1 MIMALGTM
9 SVLGIGSNLSWDNI
23 NQMKDNEVKWRVQPI
38 TKKMETN
45 LEKQKELTALKT
57 LMTSLNSD
65 FKKLSDFSTYQKR
78 STSVEGNGVKAT
90 AGEGLALQDIKVNVS
105 QLAQND
111 VNQVGLQ
118 YASRD
123 SIFTNKNTSIDF
135 YHNGTNYSIPI
146 KAGTTLSDVA
156 QSITDATNGAVA
168 GIIMKTGGDDPYRL
182 MIQSKD
188 SGKNNK
194 ILFGSTLESAATPGG
209 QITEGTL
216 KVTIGGQTI
225 EVALKDIGSKIGN
238 EAKDNAKLILDKI
251 NEKVASNQD
260 LKKKV
265 DSGEITIDLSSSGKG
280 LLFNDATGAPIKVET
295 NGVKVKVAEGTTEQ
309 ESDLGFAKK
318 ESDKKD
324 LVTGSKSVA
333 SGQLSGKITINDKE
347 IDLSGINGDSTKN
360 AEEVMKKINDTFTN
374 QEVTATIKDG
384 KLILNSKDDKEIKIS
399 AEGGKNEV
407 LDSIGLRS
415 GTFTSTKEFLK
426 EMNITNIQKG
436 QNAEFT
442 YNGIKIERDKNK
454 IDDVVSGLSLEL
466 TAITEKNKDVI
477 VRVSR
482 DDKEI
487 SKIMEEFV
495 KNYNEMYNKIQELVK
510 YDEDTE
516 ISGVFNGNSEMR
528 SIVRQLNGIINAND
542 VNGKNLFQFGI
553 SMNTSTDKNG
563 KITSNGTLK
572 FDKEKFEKAYKE
584 DPEAAISFFRS
595 TTSSVNGESKEVD
608 GIFTKLRKV
617 MDDLITGEKAT
628 LNVLEK
634 SLKDEHKK
642 LDKDKK
648 STQESIDTRY
658 ETMASKWSAYDQLIA
673 KTQKKS
679 EVVSQM
685 IQASMK

>member
-1 MIMALGTM
+1 MALGTM